1 MAFALAVERGPN
13 GRFPERLMS
22 MDDVPPAPPPG
33 TAPAPLWAIALV
45 AVSPFPV
52 AAAFYAYGQ
61 PDQATV
67 AIHVLLS
74 WSMVVMAFLGGI
86 RWGLETAR
94 PVPRWNRLVGSI
106 VSPAAAWGFYL
117 SRGRLGP
124 AVVIGGFIAAFLVQ
138 WVFDHRAPNMPARY
152 PRLSTMLTA
161 AACISLGVAMEQAMH
176 S

>member
-1 MAFALAVERGPN
+1 
-13 GRFPERLMS
+13 MS
-22 MDDVPPAPPPG
+22 MDDTHSAVPPG
-33 TAPAPLWAIALV
+33 GAPASLWGIALV
-45 AVSPFPV
+45 AISPFPI
-52 AAAFYAYGQ
+52 AAFLYAYGS
-61 PDQATV
+61 PDQAKV
-67 AIHVLLS
+67 GLRVLLT

-94 PVPRWNRLVGSI
+94 PIPRWSRLAGSI

-117 SRGRLGP
+117 SRGRLG
-124 AVVIGGFIAAFLVQ
+124 VMVIIGGFIAAFLAQ

-152 PRLSTMLTA
+152 PRLSTLLTA

>member
-1 MAFALAVERGPN
+1 
-13 GRFPERLMS
+13 MS
-22 MDDVPPAPPPG
+22 MDDVRSPAPAG
-33 TAPAPLWAIALV
+33 GAPASLWGIALA
-45 AVSPFPV
+45 AVSPFPI
-52 AAAFYAYGQ
+52 AAFLYAYGH
-61 PDQATV
+61 PHVATV

-94 PVPRWNRLVGSI
+94 PIPRWTRLVGSI

-138 WVFDHRAPNMPARY
+138 WLFDHRAPNMPARY
-152 PRLSTMLTA
+152 PRLSTLLTA

-176 S
+176 N

>member
-1 MAFALAVERGPN
+1 
-13 GRFPERLMS
+13 MS
-22 MDDVPPAPPPG
+22 MDDVRSPAPG
-33 TAPAPLWAIALV
+33 GGAPASLWGIALA

-52 AAAFYAYGQ
+52 TAFFYAYGQ
-61 PDQATV
+61 PEQAKV

-106 VSPAAAWGFYL
+106 FSPVAALGFYL
-117 SRGRLGP
+117 SRGRFGL
-124 AVVIGGFIAAFLVQ
+124 VVIIGGFIAAFLVQ
-138 WVFDHRAPNMPARY
+138 WLFDHRAPNMPARY
-152 PRLSTMLTA
+152 PRLSTLLTA